1 MTDDQQPQEE
11 QDEEYS
17 SALLTRRHMLMAVS
31 IAAGGLASAI
41 VGLPLV
47 GFLLAP
53 LFRKQPPVWR
63 AVGSAANFPV
73 GQTSKVIFEDSS
85 SIAWGGNE
93 SETAAWLRRIDENTF
108 EAFSVE
114 CTHLGCPVRWE
125 ASAELFMCPC
135 HGGVYYKDG
144 QVAAGPPPHALQQF
158 PVRILNNAV
167 EVEWRKLPAVA
178 GNCPKRQLQGK
189 DSQEQNV

>member
-1 MTDDQQPQEE
+1 MTEDRKPLEE
-11 QDEEYS
+11 QAEES
-17 SALLTRRHMLMAVS
+17 FGSLLTRRHMLMAVS
-31 IAAGGLASAI
+31 IAAGGFASVIA
-41 VGLPLV
+41 GLPLV

-63 AVGSAANFPV
+63 TVGPLTKFPV
-73 GQTSKVIFEDSS
+73 GETSKVIFEDSS

-108 EAFSVE
+108 EAFAVD

-125 ASAELFMCPC
+125 AAAELFMCPC

-144 QVAAGPPPHALQQF
+144 QVAAGPPPHSLQQF

-178 GNCPKRQLQGK
+178 GNCPHKK
-189 DSQEQNV
+189 SEEQDV

>member
-1 MTDDQQPQEE
+1 MTDDRKSHEE
-11 QDEEYS
+11 TPDES
-17 SALLTRRHMLMAVS
+17 SDSLFTRRHLLMAVS
-31 IAAGGLASAI
+31 VAAGGLASVA
-41 VGLPLV
+41 VGLPMV

-63 AVGSAANFPV
+63 AVGSLTKFPV
-73 GQTSKVIFEDSS
+73 GQTEKVTFEDSS
-85 SIAWGGNE
+85 SIAWGGQD
-93 SETAAWLRRIDENTF
+93 SETAAWLRRVDENTF

-144 QVAAGPPPHALQQF
+144 QVAAGPPPHSLQQF
-158 PVRILNNAV
+158 PVRILNNVV

-178 GNCPKRQLQGK
+178 GNCPRK
-189 DSQEQNV
+189 DSSERNA